1 MLVQGSRAAASANIV
16 SRLFMEANIAMKL
29 DKDLVREI
37 MLAVEA
43 YDEPQGWMNLTID
56 GKSDNEVSYHVM
68 LLDEAGLISGINLG
82 GIGSFEWQ
90 PRRLTYQGHE
100 FLDTVRDGEVWKRTK
115 EGAEKVGGAGLGMLV
130 ELGKAYGKQIFKER
144 LGIDLP

>member
-1 MLVQGSRAAASANIV
+1 MQGSRAAASANIV